1 MKFQAINLYV
11 WPMTEELPQAHLDM
25 QTNMEMQKC
34 SYGHADMDIELHDL
48 GLVGRTWNNRFSMIL
63 KGFLLSMLFSRISV
77 GFLTITIV

>member
-48 GLVGRTWNNRFSMIL
+48 GLVGRT
-63 KGFLLSMLFSRISV
+63 
-77 GFLTITIV
+77 